1 MINRTQTSS
10 AMYGLFLEPEHEG
23 YTLLG
28 LYHLEGEAEA
38 ARQAYIA
45 NVERGATETKY
56 LEERVKF
63 RRLEVGAAPSWNFA
77 R

>member
-1 MINRTQTSS
+1 
-10 AMYGLFLEPEHEG
+10 MYGLFLDPWVTHG
-23 YTLLG
+23 NYTLLG

-38 ARQAYIA
+38 ARQAYIQS
-45 NVERGATETKY
+45 VERGVSETKF
-56 LEERVKF
+56 LEDRVKF